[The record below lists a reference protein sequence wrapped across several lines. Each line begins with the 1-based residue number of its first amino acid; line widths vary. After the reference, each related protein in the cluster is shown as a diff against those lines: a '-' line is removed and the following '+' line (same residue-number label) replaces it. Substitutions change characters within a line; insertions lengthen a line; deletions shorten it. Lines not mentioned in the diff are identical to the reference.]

1 MLWFTCWVWGVSSF
15 FFSFKFV
22 AVVGLQQ
29 CEMRLVAAAAK
40 DCFIECGAP
49 LAHSAIA
56 NTTLMLS
63 LNHKNIKQKLI
74 LEVFIDIQQLAE
86 ANNSYLWNN
95 K

>member
-1 MLWFTCWVWGVSSF
+1 MLWFTCQVWGGGFF
-15 FFSFKFV
+15 FFSGKFV
-22 AVVGLQQ
+22 AIVCLQQ
-29 CEMRLVAAAAK
+29 CEMRLVAAAVK

-63 LNHKNIKQKLI
+63 LNHKNTKQKLI
-74 LEVFIDIQQLAE
+74 LEAFIDIQQLAE
-86 ANNSYLWNN
+86 ANNSYLWHN